1 MFSSALRQP
10 RRKKTRACGKDDAEA
25 RADSSAARTYIEAMD
40 DLPGPAVPPQV
51 PPVEP
56 ELMSSAIFLFR
67 EYLERLAAETP
78 PPDEDEEP
86 EESPIDT
93 RAVLDL
99 FAEELGTGVQTTLT
113 LYLRVTALYRL
124 LAQSPSLA
132 SLAIDPEEPG
142 GALTE
147 NALLAAARL
156 DLSVKR
162 KGSDGAADF
171 DPRQFRAALE
181 P

>member
-1 MFSSALRQP
+1 
-10 RRKKTRACGKDDAEA
+10 
-25 RADSSAARTYIEAMD
+25 MD
-40 DLPGPAVPPQV
+40 HIVSPHVPPQV

-67 EYLERLAAETP
+67 EYLERVAAEAP
-78 PPDEDEEP
+78 PVDEEEGEDEDEP
-86 EESPIDT
+86 AIDT

-99 FAEELGTGVQTTLT
+99 FAEELGTNVQTTLT

-142 GALTE
+142 GVLTE
-147 NALLAAARL
+147 DALLAASRL
-156 DLSVKR
+156 DLKVMR
-162 KGSDGAADF
+162 KGADGAADF

>member
-1 MFSSALRQP
+1 
-10 RRKKTRACGKDDAEA
+10 
-25 RADSSAARTYIEAMD
+25 MD
-40 DLPGPAVPPQV
+40 DLPSPQVPPHV

-56 ELMSSAIFLFR
+56 ELLGSAIFLFR
-67 EYLERLAAETP
+67 EYLEQLEAETQ
-78 PPDEDEEP
+78 PPDEDED
-86 EESPIDT
+86 EESEGPEIDT
-93 RAVLDL
+93 RTVLDL

-132 SLAIDPEEPG
+132 ALAIDPEEPD

-156 DLSVKR
+156 DLTVR
-162 KGSDGAADF
+162 RAGGEGAADF
-171 DPRQFRAALE
+171 DPRAFRAALDG
-181 P
+181 